1 MRNSQP
7 ISTVDSGYEGTTANC
22 CIYLLG
28 ILHIFR
34 PQNYRFLQHIADE
47 PELQIC
53 LIVSVQNFA
62 TQKYRYCKR
71 I

>member
-7 ISTVDSGYEGTTANC
+7 ISTVDSGYEGTTANY

-34 PQNYRFLQHIADE
+34 PQNYRFLQQ
-47 PELQIC
+47 L
-53 LIVSVQNFA
+53 
-62 TQKYRYCKR
+62 R
-71 I
+71 IYQPTKNLAIFLSYL